1 MFTLLNLE
9 EIVELVAGSK
19 IWDFVLSV
27 CPEVTLDK
35 EAPEEVKTEK
45 DPSPL
50 IPNAFE
56 VRKALPYSV
65 SPLVQSLEMTTT
77 TQAARV
83 HW

>member
-1 MFTLLNLE
+1 
-9 EIVELVAGSK
+9 
-19 IWDFVLSV
+19 
-27 CPEVTLDK
+27 VTLDK

-56 VRKALPYSV
+56 VRKTLSYSV
-65 SPLVQSLEMTTT
+65 SPLVQSLEITTT

-83 HW
+83 HR

>member
-1 MFTLLNLE
+1 MGFC
-9 EIVELVAGSK
+9 IVCL
-19 IWDFVLSV
+19 

-35 EAPEEVKTEK
+35 EPTQEVKTEK

-56 VRKALPYSV
+56 VRKTLPYSV

-83 HW
+83 H

>member
-1 MFTLLNLE
+1 MLTLE
-9 EIVELVAGSK
+9 EIVELVVGSK

-50 IPNAFE
+50 IPTAFE